1 VKKIKHLLVNLITLS
16 RISLAPLIIYID
28 SKNLILYTAIW
39 VAFSDFLDGVLARKW
54 NVVTSFGAKFDQYAD
69 KIASLFFLFYFL
81 QQKQLSIFFVSLVLL
96 RELLIVIF
104 RYYKCSYTQSN
115 FISKTKTFFLYILF
129 IFLSS
134 QHIFASLGFDIK
146 RILQVLVIVSSWLS
160 FLLTIIKIKAPL
172 VYFIST
178 SGLSATIVK
187 KVPGTISSFVAC
199 ILFFILL
206 KSLSIEYKIAIL
218 VILFIFHFSYY
229 KDFLKLIR
237 SINDDPSVYTID
249 ETLAIVMAWIYLGEL
264 NIINLIFLFTLF
276 RFFDI
281 LKPLGIRS
289 IEKQLN
295 WSPVF
300 RNLADDILA
309 IFYASLILLIIQ
321 QYVA

>member
-1 VKKIKHLLVNLITLS
+1 LQIIKISLVNLITLS
-16 RISLAPLIIYID
+16 RILLACLIIYID
-28 SKNLILYTAIW
+28 SKNLILYLTIW
-39 VAFSDFLDGVLARKW
+39 VAFSDFFDGFLARKW

-69 KIASLFFLFYFL
+69 KIASVIFLFHFL

-146 RILQVLVIVSSWLS
+146 KTLQILVIFSSWLS
-160 FLLTIIKIKAPL
+160 FLLTIIKFKAPL
-172 VYFIST
+172 VYFIGT
-178 SGLSATIVK
+178 SGLSATILK
-187 KVPGTISSFVAC
+187 KVPGTISSFAAC

-206 KSLSIEYKIAIL
+206 KSLSIEYKIALL

-229 KDFLKLIR
+229 KDFLKQIK

-249 ETLAIVMAWIYLGEL
+249 ETLAIVMAWIYLGESNL
-264 NIINLIFLFTLF
+264 INLIFLFILF

-295 WSPVF
+295 WPPVF

-309 IFYASLILLIIQ
+309 IFYTLLILLIIQ
-321 QYVA
+321 QYVE

>member
-1 VKKIKHLLVNLITLS
+1 MKKIEFLLVNLITLS
-16 RISLAPLIIYID
+16 RISLAPFIIFID
-28 SKNLILYTAIW
+28 SKNLILFTAIW
-39 VAFSDFLDGVLARKW
+39 VAFSDFLDGFLARKW
-54 NVVTSFGAKFDQYAD
+54 NVFTSFGTKFDQFAD

-81 QQKQLSIFFVSLVLL
+81 QQKQLSIFFASLVLL

-104 RYYKCSYTQSN
+104 RYYKYSYTQSN

-146 RILQVLVIVSSWLS
+146 RTLQFLVIVSSWIS
-160 FLLTIIKIKAPL
+160 FLLTIKKIKAPL
-172 VYFIST
+172 VYFIGT

-206 KSLSIEYKIAIL
+206 KSLCIEYKIAIL

-229 KDFLKLIR
+229 NFFLKQIK
-237 SINDDPSVYTID
+237 SINDDPNVYTID

-264 NIINLIFLFTLF
+264 NLINLIFLFILF

-281 LKPLGIRS
+281 FKPLGIRS

-295 WSPVF
+295 WPPVF
-300 RNLADDILA
+300 RNLADDVLA
-309 IFYASLILLIIQ
+309 IFYALLILFITQ
-321 QYVA
+321 QYAA